1 MITSDKVYDNKEWIW
16 GYRENDLL
24 GGRDPYSA
32 SKGMAE
38 LAIKTY
44 IESFFYQKNS
54 NVKVGIARAGN
65 VIGGG
70 DWAIDRIIP
79 DCIKAFSLNKK
90 VKIRNPNAT
99 RPWQHVLEPLSGYL
113 TLAKNLYNNNFKGEA
128 YNFGPNPNQN
138 YSVAELIHEM
148 SYHWENV
155 KWTNTRDKKN
165 KFHEA
170 SLLKLNC
177 DKALTDLNWTPTLNF
192 KETVKMTVEWYKKFY
207 QNPNESMYDFS
218 VSQIDYFT
226 KKFIQNGN
234 NWLK

>member
-1 MITSDKVYDNKEWIW
+1 MDKYK
-16 GYRENDLL
+16 R
-24 GGRDPYSA
+24 
-32 SKGMAE
+32 
-38 LAIKTY
+38 
-44 IESFFYQKNS
+44 Q
-54 NVKVGIARAGN
+54 
-65 VIGGG
+65 
-70 DWAIDRIIP
+70 
-79 DCIKAFSLNKK
+79 
-90 VKIRNPNAT
+90 
-99 RPWQHVLEPLSGYL
+99 
-113 TLAKNLYNNNFKGEA
+113 
-128 YNFGPNPNQN
+128 
-138 YSVAELIHEM
+138 
-148 SYHWENV
+148 
-155 KWTNTRDKKN
+155 KN